1 MYLYMNHEDL
11 FLFFSFFLSLL
22 SLLPSFFVY
31 ALPSLSLF
39 LLSSLFLYLLLS
51 LFSLLQSKKTKW
63 RRWMHN
69 QLLIFQY
76 TSVHKSELWTT
87 TSNCSLILH
96 KSGRKI
102 QLFLSIIVM
111 GIQELSVG
119 QLYISYTVKHTFF
132 CTKFFFLFR

>member
-1 MYLYMNHEDL
+1 MYLYMNHEDASL
-11 FLFFSFFLSLL
+11 FSSLFFLSLL
-22 SLLPSFFVY
+22 SLSLP
-31 ALPSLSLF
+31 LSPFMPF
-39 LLSSLFLYLLLS
+39 LLSPFFFFLSLSHFISLLS
-51 LFSLLQSKKTKW
+51 PAIKKTKW

-102 QLFLSIIVM
+102 QLLLSMIVM

-132 CTKFFFLFR
+132 CTKIFFLFR